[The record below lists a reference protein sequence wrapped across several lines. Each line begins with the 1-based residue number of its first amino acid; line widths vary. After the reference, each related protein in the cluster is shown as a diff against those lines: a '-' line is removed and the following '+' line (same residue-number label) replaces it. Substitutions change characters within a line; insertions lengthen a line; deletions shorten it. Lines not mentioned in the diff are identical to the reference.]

1 MIVGRGTCRPN
12 VERDGHVAEIIEQLA
27 CHLPRIDQDR
37 AIMLLGQFRA
47 HDIGGFVPTHHALQE
62 LDLLEQPPVLG
73 EGRSCRDDYREGK
86 MQSERNS
93 EQSLPVE
100 LEHDRSDENRGGGIG
115 GRRPIAV
122 RAGQ

>member
-1 MIVGRGTCRPN
+1 
-12 VERDGHVAEIIEQLA
+12 
-27 CHLPRIDQDR
+27 
-37 AIMLLGQFRA
+37 MLLGQFRA
-47 HDIGGFVPTHHALQE
+47 HYIGGFVPTHHALQE
-62 LDLLEQPPVLG
+62 LDLLEQPPMLG

-100 LEHDRSDENRGGGIG
+100 LEHDRGDENRG